1 MSLTADHMPTLRRL
15 SELMNRASGQ
25 GSLQDLLD
33 LIVEGAADVVGFR
46 VAAVSLLQPDD
57 HLEVVA
63 VGGDPGA
70 REALV
75 GRRTPLR
82 MVEAEFEVA
91 ERWGALRFVPADR
104 LPSTAQ
110 PGWVADGW
118 DRAAD
123 GDPDAWD
130 PQDTLLAPF
139 YGTAGDM
146 LGLLSVDLPLSGR
159 RPDQVQQGLLEVFA
173 NQAGIAINGAQQR
186 FALAEQVRLAGAVQ
200 KVARISQKVLEP
212 AAVVD
217 AVVDHVRA
225 GLSCS
230 ALWIRVTASEQDD
243 AVDTVVTHSGH
254 HSRTPPAGLVDLARR
269 IAEQAWKDHVAG
281 QIREGASHPA
291 GLLSAEEV
299 GQVLS
304 HIAPSGTLLLAPIG
318 SGSEC
323 LGHIVL
329 TRPPHDRGWSDAEAA
344 AALEMGRDLGRVI
357 VNARLLALER
367 RVAAQLRQAD
377 RAKTSLLSTVAHELK
392 NPLASIV
399 GHLELLAED
408 PDADT
413 SWSLGVMGRNANR
426 LQLLVD
432 DLLTLSRVSDPDR
445 PLLRAPVDLAE
456 LVEEAVDMVRP
467 RAAQR
472 GIRLSSTL
480 RPGSAVVAGSRDELS
495 RVVDNLVSNALKFSR
510 DEGVVSLSSKRR
522 GELVELTCA
531 DQGLGISEDDQRL
544 LFTEFFRGTN
554 PATLKVPGT
563 GLGLSIVRQIVS
575 RHRGTI
581 SVESALGVG
590 TTFRVAMPAA

>member
-1 MSLTADHMPTLRRL
+1 
-15 SELMNRASGQ
+15 MNRASGQ

-46 VAAVSLLQPDD
+46 VAAVSLLRPDD

-82 MVEAEFEVA
+82 MVEVEFEVA

-139 YGTAGDM
+139 YDTAGDM

-243 AVDTVVTHSGH
+243 AGRHRRHAFGAAH
-254 HSRTPPAGLVDLARR
+254 PHAAGWARGPR
-269 IAEQAWKDHVAG
+269 
-281 QIREGASHPA
+281 S
-291 GLLSAEEV
+291 
-299 GQVLS
+299 
-304 HIAPSGTLLLAPIG
+304 
-318 SGSEC
+318 
-323 LGHIVL
+323 
-329 TRPPHDRGWSDAEAA
+329 
-344 AALEMGRDLGRVI
+344 
-357 VNARLLALER
+357 
-367 RVAAQLRQAD
+367 
-377 RAKTSLLSTVAHELK
+377 
-392 NPLASIV
+392 
-399 GHLELLAED
+399 
-408 PDADT
+408 
-413 SWSLGVMGRNANR
+413 
-426 LQLLVD
+426 
-432 DLLTLSRVSDPDR
+432 PDR
-445 PLLRAPVDLAE
+445 RAG
-456 LVEEAVDMVRP
+456 VEGPRGRP
-467 RAAQR
+467 D
-472 GIRLSSTL
+472 
-480 RPGSAVVAGSRDELS
+480 P
-495 RVVDNLVSNALKFSR
+495 
-510 DEGVVSLSSKRR
+510 
-522 GELVELTCA
+522 
-531 DQGLGISEDDQRL
+531 
-544 LFTEFFRGTN
+544 
-554 PATLKVPGT
+554 
-563 GLGLSIVRQIVS
+563 
-575 RHRGTI
+575 
-581 SVESALGVG
+581 
-590 TTFRVAMPAA
+590 